1 MEWGLKRGWAGLKG
15 VTSRAVSN
23 MTDRKQDIFRE
34 LRSLTTEQR
43 NPRTRGIDLATTTE
57 ILELMNDED
66 RRVADVVRS
75 AIPDIARAVELVVN
89 SFKMGGRLVY
99 VGAGTSGRLGV
110 LDAAECPPTFGVQ
123 PHMVIG
129 VIAGGRDTVFLSRE
143 GVEDD
148 EEAAV
153 RDMVSRDVSAA
164 DTVVGITASRR
175 TPYVIKALGT
185 ARDLGAK
192 TVFLTCNEP
201 ADIPVDVQ
209 INVVVGP
216 EALAGSTRL
225 KAATAQKMVLNMIST
240 ASMTGLGKVYENLMV
255 DLKPTSEK
263 LVERA
268 KGIIMMLAGIEYDE
282 AERVFAASG
291 RNVKVSVVMAKRGMA
306 KDEAEK
312 ELARANGFLA
322 RALGER

>member
-1 MEWGLKRGWAGLKG
+1 
-15 VTSRAVSN
+15 
-23 MTDRKQDIFRE
+23 
-34 LRSLTTEQR
+34 
-43 NPRTRGIDLATTTE
+43 
-57 ILELMNDED
+57 
-66 RRVADVVRS
+66 VVRS
-75 AIPDIARAVELVVN
+75 AIPDIARAVDLVTT
-89 SFKMGGRLVY
+89 SFREGGRLIY

-123 PHMVIG
+123 PHMVLG

-148 EEAAV
+148 EDAAA
-153 RDMVSRDVSAA
+153 RDMVSRDISST

-175 TPYVIKALGT
+175 TPYVIKALET

-201 ADIPVDVQ
+201 AGIGADVQ

-216 EALAGSTRL
+216 EALTGSTRL

-240 ASMTGLGKVYENLMV
+240 ASMIGLGKVYENLMV
-255 DLKPTSEK
+255 DLKPASEK

-268 KGIIMMLAGIEYDE
+268 KGIIMMLADVDYDE
-282 AERVFAASG
+282 AARVFALSG
-291 RNVKVSVVMAKRGMA
+291 RNVKVSIVMARLNVDKEG
-306 KDEAEK
+306 AEK
-312 ELARANGFLA
+312 KLDRADGFLA